1 MAVPDGETGNAWI
14 EEVKS
19 GGAVPCLDPESCPNG
34 WATPSGDVF
43 MVRGPDYLSD
53 KVKTPGGECLLK
65 PLGFDWIRGPAK
77 IGEVLN
83 HPNHRVRKAIDE
95 AIIRGEKPFVWAF
108 NLQLPSKDNYS
119 AIAYF
124 VTLEPIEDG
133 SLLDQFIKGDDT
145 FRNSRLKLIANIVK
159 GPWIVRTAVGE
170 QAICILGRAL
180 SCKYVLGSNY
190 IEVDVDVGSSVVANA
205 IVHLA
210 FGYITTLT
218 VDLAFL
224 IESQTQAELPERLI
238 GAVRF
243 SELSADSAAQ
253 YEMPSEENS
262 SNMQSSLPTRLWKSL
277 GQGFS
282 SLLNQGNEDV
292 SISQHVSGTL
302 NVEDSSVVKHA
313 NGSLYHDDDLSLIHI

>member
-1 MAVPDGETGNAWI
+1 MAVPDAESENAWI
-14 EEVKS
+14 ARVKS
-19 GGAVPCLDPESCPNG
+19 EGAVPCLEPENCSNG
-34 WATPSGDVF
+34 WATPPGDTF
-43 MVRGPDYLSD
+43 MVRGANYLSD
-53 KVKTPGGECLLK
+53 KVKTHGGEFLLK
-65 PLGFDWIRGPAK
+65 PFGFDWIRGPIK

-83 HPNHRVRKAIDE
+83 HPNHRVKKAIDE
-95 AIIRGEKPFVWAF
+95 AVAKGKNPFVWAF

-124 VTLEPIEDG
+124 VALEPIQDG
-133 SLLDQFIKGDDT
+133 SLLDQFIKGSDT

-159 GPWIVRTAVGE
+159 GPWMVRTAVGE

-180 SCKYVLGSNY
+180 SCKYVVGLNY
-190 IEVDVDVGSSVVANA
+190 IEIDVDVGSSVVANA

-224 IESQTQAELPERLI
+224 IESQTEAELPERIL

-243 SELSADSAAQ
+243 SELNLDSADY
-253 YEMPSEENS
+253 YEMPSEDCS
-262 SNMQSSLPTRLWKSL
+262 SNVQSSLSTRLWKTI

-282 SLLNQGNEDV
+282 QLLHQGNQDGSASASEHVNGEDSNVSKQVSGSLNQEDGNV
-292 SISQHVSGTL
+292 Q
-302 NVEDSSVVKHA
+302 
-313 NGSLYHDDDLSLIHI
+313 